1 MRLVLVGDVML
12 GRLVNDGLREKP
24 VEFVWGDTIHFFK
37 SADASVCNL
46 ECVISDRGTPWEP
59 ARKAFHFRTESKNI
73 EALNK
78 AGITAVTLANNHALD
93 FGHAA
98 MSDTLNSLDA
108 SGIKRAGAGA
118 DIMEASSAAYF
129 KASGVEVALISFTDN
144 EPDWEAKEKTP
155 GVYYLPADLKDP
167 RAAMLLDMIWAAKK
181 RAELVI
187 VSPHWGPNRG
197 YRPVP
202 GHIPLAHAMIDAG
215 ADIVFG
221 HSCHVFQGVELYRG
235 RPIIYGAGDFID
247 DYAVDELE
255 RNDES
260 FVFIVETDGVRLKR
274 LLLYPTMIIRFQAR
288 SARGFL
294 AEEIAIK
301 MKTLSLEFN
310 TRLKWLEEEG
320 CLELDLS
327 GLKT

>member
-12 GRLVNDGLREKP
+12 GRLVNDRLREKP
-24 VEFVWGDTIHFFK
+24 VEFVWGDTIPFFK

-46 ECVISDRGTPWEP
+46 ECVISDRGERREP
-59 ARKAFHFRTESKNI
+59 SRKAFHFRTDSKNI
-73 EALNK
+73 EALTK
-78 AGITAVTLANNHALD
+78 AAITAVTLANNHSLD
-93 FGHAA
+93 FGPDALA
-98 MSDTLNSLDA
+98 DTLNSLDA

-118 DIMEASSAAYF
+118 DIREASSAVYF
-129 KASGVEVALISFTDN
+129 KASGVGVALMSFTDN
-144 EPDWEAKEKTP
+144 EPGWEATEKTP
-155 GVYYLPADLKDP
+155 GVYYLPADLNDP
-167 RAAMLLDMIWAAKK
+167 RTATLMDKIREAKK
-181 RAELVI
+181 KADLVI

-247 DYAVDELE
+247 DYAVDEVE

-260 FVFIVETDGVRLKR
+260 FVFIVETDGARLQR

-301 MKTLSLEFN
+301 MKTLSSELN
-310 TRLKWLEEEG
+310 TRLKWLEEES